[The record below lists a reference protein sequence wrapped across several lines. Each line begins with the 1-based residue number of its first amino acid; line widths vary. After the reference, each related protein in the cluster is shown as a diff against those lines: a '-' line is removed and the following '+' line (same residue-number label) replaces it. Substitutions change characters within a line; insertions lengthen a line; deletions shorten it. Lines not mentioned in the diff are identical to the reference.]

1 MSALRGRAQARHDAP
16 IPDNHLTW
24 RDRAR
29 CAGVDPEL
37 FFPSRGRGPSSGVPA
52 QRICRRCPVQ
62 LECLQ
67 YAITHPDGQ
76 YGTWGGATETELKK
90 LRKAARAKG
99 RRAA

>member
-1 MSALRGRAQARHDAP
+1 MEHELS
-16 IPDNHLTW
+16 W

-29 CAGVDPEL
+29 CAGANPEL

-52 QRICRRCPVQ
+52 QRICQRCPVQ

-76 YGTWGGATETELKK
+76 YGTWGGATENELKR